1 MLKPA
6 TLLFLKELAKNNTKE
21 WFDAHRTQYGVAKE
35 DYAALIDDVIKKHS
49 KKDASIAAE
58 SAKQAM
64 FRINRDIRFSKDKS
78 PYKTNFGASICK
90 GGRKSKY
97 AGYYIHIEPGN
108 KSFVG
113 GGLWM
118 PEPDVLKSVRQEIDY
133 RWKDFR
139 KIISGK
145 KFVSVF
151 GDLDKS
157 AEITLSREPKG
168 YTKDNPAIEYIKL
181 KHLIV
186 AQSLDDKE
194 ISDAGLEKK
203 ILSAFEAMQP
213 LLQFLNEAIG
223 IDAGG

>member
-21 WFDAHRTQYGVAKE
+21 WFDTHRAQYGVAKE
-35 DYAALIDDVIKKHS
+35 DFAALIDSVIKKHS
-49 KKDASIAAE
+49 KKDTSIAAE
-58 SAKQAM
+58 QAKQTM

-78 PYKTNFGASICK
+78 PYKTNLGASICK
-90 GGRKSKY
+90 GGRKSRY

-118 PEPDVLKSVRQEIDY
+118 PEPDVLKNVRQEIDY
-133 RWKDFR
+133 RWNDFR

-151 GDLDKS
+151 GDIDKS
-157 AEITLSREPKG
+157 AEMTLSREPKG
-168 YTKDNPAIEYIKL
+168 YTKDNPAIEHIKL
-181 KHLIV
+181 KHYV
-186 AQSLDDKE
+186 AAQPLNDKE
-194 ISDAGLEKK
+194 ISDTGLEKK
-203 ILSAFEAMQP
+203 IILAFEAMQP
-213 LLQFLNEAIG
+213 LLQFLNEAI
-223 IDAGG
+223 DV